1 MAFPAIGALMAGGVI
16 SGLVQFFA
24 SRAGMILAG
33 LGLTYIGVKGLQTFL
48 GYAITDIQTVAG
60 FLNQGSGS
68 ASGLGAKM
76 LQFAAYAGLFEG
88 INILISGYMA
98 YASLL
103 AVRFVLGRL
112 QP

>member
-68 ASGLGAKM
+68 GLGAKM

-112 QP
+112 QS

>member
-1 MAFPAIGALMAGGVI
+1 MALPMIGALMAGGII

-33 LGLTYIGVKGLQTFL
+33 LGLTMIGVKGLQTFL
-48 GYAITDIQTVAG
+48 GFAIADITTYVG
-60 FLNQGSGS
+60 FLNGGGGG
-68 ASGLGAKM
+68 SGLGLKM

-88 INILISGYMA
+88 INIMISGYMA

-103 AVRFVLGRL
+103 GVRFVLGRL
-112 QP
+112 SS